1 MFNIKPPVIAA
12 QVVCVLSV
20 ALLLTGCGVSNS
32 TGSAR
37 QAPSTVS
44 SSASANRAIQELLLS
59 SAVIMRTAKQL
70 GYKLETSKA
79 DMLARGQ
86 SKSYSVTNVRAG
98 ERLKFVGRGDGDV
111 RDLDLTVYAPNGV
124 RLGSDNLV
132 DNLPE
137 VSVRAPYS
145 GTYTVRVTLFDSRNG
160 VNGAFVLFCFSK
172 K

>member
-1 MFNIKPPVIAA
+1 M
-12 QVVCVLSV
+12 VCVLSV
-20 ALLLTGCGVSNS
+20 ALLLVGCGVSNS
-32 TGSAR
+32 NGSAR
-37 QAPSTVS
+37 QAPSTASSNSSGS
-44 SSASANRAIQELLLS
+44 SSSSANRAIQELLLS
-59 SAVIMRTAKQL
+59 SVVIMRAAKEL

-111 RDLDLTVYAPNGV
+111 KDLDLTVYAPNGV

-145 GTYTVRVTLFDSRNG
+145 GTYTVKVTLFDSRNG

-172 K
+172 KN